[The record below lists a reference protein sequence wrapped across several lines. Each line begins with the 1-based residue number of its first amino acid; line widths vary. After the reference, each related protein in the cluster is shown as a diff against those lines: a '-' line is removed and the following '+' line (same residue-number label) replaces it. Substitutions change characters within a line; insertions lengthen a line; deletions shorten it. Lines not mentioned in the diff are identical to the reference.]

1 MKHTIYYTNNG
12 AKWFCIITFII
23 ALIIAIIM
31 FATEQTSIG
40 IGSLIISIIFLIS
53 SIYWHNKDK
62 EESGDNS
69 NGKL

>member
-12 AKWFCIITFII
+12 AKWVCIVTFII
-23 ALIIAIIM
+23 SLIVAIIM

-40 IGSLIISIIFLIS
+40 IGALIVAIIFLFSAIS
-53 SIYWHNKDK
+53 WNNKEK
-62 EESGDNS
+62 QENGDNQ